1 MSYIIFIFSV
11 ANFEGINTP
20 VGAPPTYNPTM
31 TSLYVRSP
39 LELSALHA
47 SIRSYDEITSPASQ
61 ANSGYKYLF
70 MIFATIGLVVAGVQ
84 ASTQGNPKPILS
96 CILINLVIYFCF
108 IRIPAVNSEVDLN
121 CYSEVDTWGAY
132 WSQLGSQQSNANV
145 AVPFGLF
152 LNIVGGITKITS
164 DFADR
169 FGENLTGVSYRAFPY
184 LMGDGINALLEEDYG
199 EADWVDRVDRY
210 VKGCVAPAIEKA
222 YTDNQSLPV
231 FDLEDV
237 VVLSRDIK
245 IVDPTTKEVL
255 DCSSYYNTLKSQMDQ
270 DLVDMYQ
277 ELEAKASGPTQ
288 GSVRETIIKQ
298 FGAAGFLKGHPQPE
312 LADVTDVVS
321 GITMSKLMGN
331 VLSKFT
337 QSAEHT
343 SGGSRSKAYRFFSKI
358 FGSFAEWGTSFFG
371 GLAGDVAWR
380 AFPYISAFAIT
391 LFFLGLPIV
400 ILFSL
405 IPGGRMI
412 LLNYLRGLVWVFS
425 WLPFTVAANG
435 LINSFTRI
443 NTVNHLMAGMTQGV
457 VDLGTLQRL
466 SVTSSIAQGLGS
478 LFVIIIPF
486 LSYAIIARGSFG
498 GMAQGISTVTGA
510 MVASGAQVTNA
521 AVGTASTTL
530 SSLAKKKG
538 K

>member
-1 MSYIIFIFSV
+1 MLYIIFIFSV
-11 ANFEGINTP
+11 DKFEGINTP

-132 WSQLGSQQSNANV
+132 WSHYGEESRANV

-184 LMGDGINALLEEDYG
+184 LMGDGIKALLEEDYG
-199 EADWVDRVDRY
+199 EAEWVDRVDRY

-222 YTDNQSLPV
+222 YTENQNLPV

-255 DCSSYYNTLKSQMDQ
+255 DCSAYYNTLKSQMDQ

-277 ELEAKASGPTQ
+277 ELEAKASGPTP

-298 FGAAGFLKGHPQPE
+298 FGAAGFLMGNPE
-312 LADVTDVVS
+312 PEVADVTDVVS

-331 VLSKFT
+331 VLAKFT

-371 GLAGDVAWR
+371 GLAGDAAWR
-380 AFPYISAFAIT
+380 AFPYISAFAIS

-400 ILFSL
+400 LLFSL

-478 LFVIIIPF
+478 IFVIVIPF

-498 GMAQGISTVTGA
+498 EMVQGISTATGA
-510 MVASGAQVTNA
+510 MIVSGTKVTNMATGA
-521 AVGTASTTL
+521 AG
-530 SSLAKKKG
+530 SLIGSVSKKG

>member
-1 MSYIIFIFSV
+1 M
-11 ANFEGINTP
+11 
-20 VGAPPTYNPTM
+20 
-31 TSLYVRSP
+31 
-39 LELSALHA
+39 
-47 SIRSYDEITSPASQ
+47 
-61 ANSGYKYLF
+61 
-70 MIFATIGLVVAGVQ
+70 
-84 ASTQGNPKPILS
+84 
-96 CILINLVIYFCF
+96 
-108 IRIPAVNSEVDLN
+108 
-121 CYSEVDTWGAY
+121 
-132 WSQLGSQQSNANV
+132 
-145 AVPFGLF
+145 
-152 LNIVGGITKITS
+152 GGITKVTS

-184 LMGDGINALLEEDYG
+184 LMGDGIKALLEEDYG
-199 EADWVDRVDRY
+199 EAEWVDRVDRY

-222 YTDNQSLPV
+222 YTENQNLPV

-255 DCSSYYNTLKSQMDQ
+255 DCSAYYNNLRENMNTSLE
-270 DLVDMYQ
+270 VMYRD
-277 ELEAKASGPTQ
+277 LEARASGPAT

-298 FGAAGFLKGHPQPE
+298 FGGAQFLMREPQPE

-331 VLSKFT
+331 VLAKFT

-405 IPGGRMI
+405 VPGGRMI
-412 LLNYLRGLVWVFS
+412 ILNYLRGLVWVFS

-478 LFVIIIPF
+478 IFVIVIPF

-498 GMAQGISTVTGA
+498 GMVQGITTATGS
-510 MVASGAQVTNA
+510 MIASGARVTNMA
-521 AVGTASTTL
+521 TGTAGSL
-530 SSLAKKKG
+530 ISSVSKKG